1 MTARNFDHPSAGV
14 TPEQP
19 APLLK
24 NERHSA
30 PDTDEGGSAPGQIDF
45 PAYERAALTPAV
57 VHIGV
62 GGFHRAHQAVYF
74 DDLVRQDISTDWGLV
89 GVGLRS
95 PEMGQV
101 LSDQD
106 HLYTVVTRLPDRDDL
121 RVVGVIT
128 DYLFAPDDPS
138 LVLETLAR
146 PTTRLVTLTI
156 TGNGYPRGGSVDPED
171 PDVAADLAQ
180 PEAPRT
186 VFGFLVEALDR
197 RRRAG
202 MPAFTVL
209 SCDNVQHNGEVTR
222 QAVVSMARLRDP
234 SLARWIDQHA
244 AFPSS
249 MVDRITP
256 ETTPEMQQELARQ
269 YGLEDRWP
277 VITEPFSQW
286 VVEDSF
292 VGGRPPLD
300 RVGVQFVPDVLPYE
314 IMKTR
319 LLNGA
324 HCALGY
330 LGYLAGMRTT
340 DEAMAD
346 PRLRDFI
353 DGYLHEAAAL
363 LPAVPGIDLEE
374 YCATLIE
381 RFSNPQLGDQLSRLC
396 RRGSTKVPS
405 YVFPSVEQA
414 LSDDRPRAHLVMAL
428 AAWLR
433 YLRGHDY
440 AGDPI
445 PVEDARADQL
455 RPLAERAPRDSHS
468 VLSEEEI
475 FGNLGDHEE
484 LPSELEWA
492 LRLLEEGPLEAAI
505 AVSASR
511 QPVSWVS
518 RPAAAG
524 RETVPSG
531 R

>member
-1 MTARNFDHPSAGV
+1 MSVRNSAEPSAGL
-14 TPEQP
+14 PEQP
-19 APLLK
+19 TPLCDDQWVSARHDD
-24 NERHSA
+24 ER
-30 PDTDEGGSAPGQIDF
+30 GSASDQIDI
-45 PAYERAALTPAV
+45 PGYERAALTPAV

-74 DDLVRQDISTDWGLV
+74 DDLVREGISTDWGLV

-101 LSDQD
+101 LADQD
-106 HLYTVVTRLPDRDDL
+106 NLYTVVTRNPDHDDL

-138 LVLETLAR
+138 LVLDTLSR

-156 TGNGYPRGGSVDPED
+156 TGNGYPPGGLVDAED

-180 PEAPRT
+180 PGAPRT

-202 MPAFTVL
+202 LPAFTVL
-209 SCDNVQHNGEVTR
+209 SCDNVQHNGAITR

-234 SLARWIDQHA
+234 SLARWIDEQA
-244 AFPSS
+244 TFPSS

-324 HCALGY
+324 HCALGH
-330 LGYLAGMRTT
+330 LGYLAGLRTT

-363 LPAVPGIDLEE
+363 LPAVPGIDLQE
-374 YCATLIE
+374 YCEALLE
-381 RFSNPQLGDQLSRLC
+381 RFANPQLGDQLSRLC

-405 YVFPSVEQA
+405 YVFPSVELA

-433 YLRGHDY
+433 YLRGQDY
-440 AGDPI
+440 AGEPI
-445 PVEDARADQL
+445 PVEDARAEQL
-455 RPLAERAPRDSHS
+455 RPLAEQAPRDSSS
-468 VLSEEEI
+468 VLSEQDI
-475 FGNLGDHEE
+475 FGNLGDHED
-484 LPSELEWA
+484 LPAELEWA
-492 LRLLEEGPLEAAI
+492 LRLLEEGPLEAAL
-505 AVSASR
+505 AVSASQ
-511 QPVSWVS
+511 QPVS
-518 RPAAAG
+518 
-524 RETVPSG
+524 
-531 R
+531 